1 MRLLQL
7 EYIQYKGNPKQLESM
22 DNLKLLETFLED
34 PIIKEKY
41 ELDENRIN
49 EIDFKSESD
58 ILLIEIIKKAII
70 FKEDGKDEDG
80 VVRMLKQYLNK

>member
-1 MRLLQL
+1 
-7 EYIQYKGNPKQLESM
+7 M